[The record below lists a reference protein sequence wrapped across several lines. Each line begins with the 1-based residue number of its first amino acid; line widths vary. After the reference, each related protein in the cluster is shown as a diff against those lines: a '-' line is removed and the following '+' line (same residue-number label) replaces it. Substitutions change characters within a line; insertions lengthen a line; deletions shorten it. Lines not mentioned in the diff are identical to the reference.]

1 MAIDVPTT
9 EKSAT
14 KETAEHLLDL
24 QALLTRFVR
33 AAMID
38 AADPEDRLGNT
49 HIRAMR
55 LLTAG
60 VKYPSE
66 IAKRLD
72 ITPASAS
79 KLVETLVR
87 RGLIERHGEPGDR
100 RCSRLLLTESGSA
113 RYQAARDRAIE
124 SLSEMLDNM
133 DHSALAR
140 LCDDL
145 ELLLPLLEAPISEGA
160 K

>member
-1 MAIDVPTT
+1 MAINVPTT
-9 EKSAT
+9 KDSAT
-14 KETAEHLLDL
+14 KEAAEQLLDL

-38 AADPEDRLGNT
+38 AADPEERLSNT

-55 LLTAG
+55 LLTSG
-60 VKYPSE
+60 VRYPSE

-79 KLVETLVR
+79 ELVDTLVKRGLVE
-87 RGLIERHGEPGDR
+87 RHADPGDR
-100 RCSRLLLTESGSA
+100 RCSRLLLTESGAA

-124 SLSEMLDNM
+124 SLTEMLDNM
-133 DHSALAR
+133 DHPAIAR
-140 LCDDL
+140 LRDDL
-145 ELLLPLLEAPISEGA
+145 ESLLPLLETPTTEGA

>member
-1 MAIDVPTT
+1 MLIDNPTARQST
-9 EKSAT
+9 T

-38 AADPEDRLGNT
+38 AADPEDRLTTT

-55 LLTAG
+55 LLISG
-60 VKYPSE
+60 VKYASE

-79 KLVETLVR
+79 ELVETLVR
-87 RGLIERHGEPGDR
+87 KGLVERHAEPGDR
-100 RCSRLLLTESGSA
+100 RCSRLVLTEAGTDRYKSA
-113 RYQAARDRAIE
+113 RNHAVEAM
-124 SLSEMLDNM
+124 SERLDN
-133 DHSALAR
+133 LGELTLER
-140 LCDDL
+140 LRDNLD
-145 ELLLPLLEAPISEGA
+145 LLLPLLETPTTEGA